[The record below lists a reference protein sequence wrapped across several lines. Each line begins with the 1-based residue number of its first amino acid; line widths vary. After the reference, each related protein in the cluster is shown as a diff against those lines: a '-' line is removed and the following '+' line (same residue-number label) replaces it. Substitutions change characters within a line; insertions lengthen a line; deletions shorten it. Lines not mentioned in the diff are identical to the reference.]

1 MNCPRCGRPLA
12 EGEICNCA
20 ANETYPQVP
29 IAPEA
34 TAAPVVPEYQEP
46 AAPQPEYT
54 HPQPEYTHPQP
65 EYAQPQPEFVPPYQP
80 QPVYAPPVAMAP
92 IPRTDYPEG
101 YKIKKK
107 LVAVILGW
115 TLGYLGIHNFY
126 LGNQNKAIAQLL
138 ICLIGNL
145 FFGLGFIA
153 AAVWAMVDTVKL
165 LTESNNIDGNGFKIM
180 TFEESLVRT
189 RMEAEKNAE

>member
-20 ANETYPQVP
+20 ATEAYPQTPVT
-29 IAPEA
+29 PEA
-34 TAAPVVPEYQEP
+34 AAPAGTEYQAP
-46 AAPQPEYT
+46 VTPQPEYT
-54 HPQPEYTHPQP
+54 QPQPEYTQPQP
-65 EYAQPQPEFVPPYQP
+65 EYAPVYQ

-92 IPRTDYPEG
+92 VARTDYPEG

-115 TLGYLGIHNFY
+115 SLGYLGIHNFY

-145 FFGLGFIA
+145 FFGLGIVVSG
-153 AAVWAMVDTVKL
+153 VWAIVDTVKL

-189 RMEAEKNAE
+189 RMEAEKKAE